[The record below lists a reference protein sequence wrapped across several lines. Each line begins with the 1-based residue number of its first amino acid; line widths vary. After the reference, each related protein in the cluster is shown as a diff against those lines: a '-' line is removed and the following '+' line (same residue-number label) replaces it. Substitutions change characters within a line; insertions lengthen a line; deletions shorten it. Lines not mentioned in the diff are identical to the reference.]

1 MFSRISRQIFS
12 VNTDCRLPFN
22 GIMSSGYCKEN
33 SSRPFRVSIEGNIGS
48 GKTTL
53 LNYFKQ
59 FSNVQTYGEPL
70 DKWRNVDGYNL
81 LGLLYEDMAKWSAT
95 FQSYVQ
101 LTRMQI
107 QSSTPNEGVKVQMFE
122 RSVQNN
128 RYCFLENS
136 YRNGL
141 VLPAQYAVL
150 CKWYEWI
157 EENVDISLDLIVYLQ
172 SSPEVVYERV
182 LSRNRA
188 EEKTV
193 NLKYLE
199 SLHESH
205 EKWLANAKSST
216 PVLIVD
222 ANASLNDIVKSYRKI
237 LPAIYQSKNNTTD
250 RLK

>member
-1 MFSRISRQIFS
+1 
-12 VNTDCRLPFN
+12 
-22 GIMSSGYCKEN
+22 
-33 SSRPFRVSIEGNIGS
+33 
-48 GKTTL
+48 
-53 LNYFKQ
+53 
-59 FSNVQTYGEPL
+59 
-70 DKWRNVDGYNL
+70 
-81 LGLLYEDMAKWSAT
+81 MAKWSAT